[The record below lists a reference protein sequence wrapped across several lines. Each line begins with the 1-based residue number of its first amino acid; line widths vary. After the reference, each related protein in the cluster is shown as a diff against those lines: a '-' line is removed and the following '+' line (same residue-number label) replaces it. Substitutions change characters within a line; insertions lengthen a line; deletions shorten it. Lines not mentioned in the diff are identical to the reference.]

1 MPTKDDALENFCRT
15 LLSIAEPSQNCTSKG
30 HDTLTILYFSSLL
43 FTTGA
48 LRLQCN
54 ERRFWEVVEHTI
66 RNSPRSAV
74 CVVRTTAPRCFPRGL
89 SDRQREALNIMRKI
103 CYVRVYD
110 KNRPYEFLNH
120 AKFFIGFH
128 FCFSENIYYHTLYYG
143 STNFTVSGLSHWS
156 SATNSGNYEEFY
168 AYKLQINRIKEFTD
182 GQRRR
187 EKFYLTEVMEI
198 IRDTFNLQ
206 NPQYLKKYVN
216 NQRNAILT
224 LSNRIEES
232 ISHTSKVQ
240 LYKSFVDSQILY
252 LRTIA
257 FISDLPG
264 KQQTEHILEKLTEE
278 FETPNPFEVEALM
291 TPDDETAEKM
301 ADTLALSDAH
311 LKELAKKYITA
322 TRRALQL
329 LESYNTEDIIRNFD
343 ESEKEFYELLGKGE
357 YMKTHLYMML
367 EKLHLKN
374 Y

>member
-1 MPTKDDALENFCRT
+1 
-15 LLSIAEPSQNCTSKG
+15 
-30 HDTLTILYFSSLL
+30 
-43 FTTGA
+43 
-48 LRLQCN
+48 
-54 ERRFWEVVEHTI
+54 
-66 RNSPRSAV
+66 
-74 CVVRTTAPRCFPRGL
+74 
-89 SDRQREALNIMRKI
+89 
-103 CYVRVYD
+103 
-110 KNRPYEFLNH
+110 
-120 AKFFIGFH
+120 
-128 FCFSENIYYHTLYYG
+128 LYYG

-168 AYKLQINRIKEFTD
+168 AYKLQINRIKEFID

-187 EKFYLTEVMEI
+187 EKFYLTEVTEI

-264 KQQTEHILEKLTEE
+264 KQQTEYILEKLTEE

-357 YMKTHLYMML
+357 YMKTHLAML
-367 EKLHLKN
+367 AKLLRFSFI
-374 Y
+374 